1 MSEEFKSEV
10 SEELKE
16 ETYVKKEPEFV
27 QSPEVLAAIAAA
39 KASVSDEAKAKR
51 KQAAAAVASKLA
63 SEKDE
68 VPAGFLRRSKDAK
81 WYIVH
86 TYSGHED
93 KVKKNIEKLVE
104 NRGMQDLVLEIMV
117 PKETIV
123 EHKGDSLRSR
133 DRKIFP
139 GYVIVKMI
147 VTNES
152 WYLVRNTQGV
162 TGFVGQGS
170 EPIPLSEEEVRR
182 MGLEKTSIVL
192 DIEVGDTVK
201 VITGPFKGF
210 TATVEQTDDVKQ
222 TLKAKVDMFGRLTPV
237 ELEYDQVDKL

>member
-1 MSEEFKSEV
+1 MSEEFRPEVEEFTSEV
-10 SEELKE
+10 V
-16 ETYVKKEPEFV
+16 TRKEPELV
-27 QSPEVLAAIAAA
+27 QSPEVLAAIEAA
-39 KASVSDEAKAKR
+39 KQSVSAEAKAKR
-51 KQAAAAVASKLA
+51 KEAAKKVATKVSTE
-63 SEKDE
+63 SGQ

-81 WYIVH
+81 WYIIH

-104 NRGMQDLVLEIMV
+104 NRGMQDLVLEINV

-123 EHKGDSLRSR
+123 EHKGDSMKSR
-133 DRKIFP
+133 DRKVFP

-170 EPIPLSEEEVRR
+170 EPIPLSDEEVRR

-210 TATVEQTDDVKQ
+210 TATVEQTDDIKQ

>member
-1 MSEEFKSEV
+1 MSEEFTKDEV
-10 SEELKE
+10 FDEASIAK
-16 ETYVKKEPEFV
+16 KKETELV
-27 QSPEVLAAIAAA
+27 QSPEVIAQIEAA
-39 KASVSDEAKAKR
+39 KASVSSEAKAKR
-51 KQAAAAVASKLA
+51 AEAAKRVAERLA
-63 SEKDE
+63 HEKDDI
-68 VPAGFLRRSKDAK
+68 PAGFLRRSKDAK

-117 PKETIV
+117 PKETVV
-123 EHKGDSLRSR
+123 EHKGETMKSR
-133 DRKIFP
+133 DRKVFP

-170 EPIPLSEEEVRR
+170 EPIPLTEDEVRR
-182 MGLEKTSIVL
+182 MGLEKTNIV
-192 DIEVGDTVK
+192 INVEVGDTVK

-210 TATVEQTDDVKQ
+210 TATVDETNDEKQ
-222 TLKAKVDMFGRLTPV
+222 TLKAKVDMFGRLTTV

>member
-1 MSEEFKSEV
+1 MSEEFRPEV
-10 SEELKE
+10 SEEVTSE
-16 ETYVKKEPEFV
+16 VVTKKEPELV
-27 QSPEVLAAIAAA
+27 QSPEVLAAIEAA
-39 KASVSDEAKAKR
+39 KQSVSKEAKAKR
-51 KQAAAAVASKLA
+51 VEAARKVAQKVATESG
-63 SEKDE
+63 E

-81 WYIVH
+81 WYIIH

-104 NRGMQDLVLEIMV
+104 NRGMQDLVLEINV

-123 EHKGDSLRSR
+123 EHKGDSMKSR
-133 DRKIFP
+133 DRKVFP

-170 EPIPLSEEEVRR
+170 EPIPLSDEEVRR

-210 TATVEQTDDVKQ
+210 TATVEQTDDIKQ